1 MAPIG
6 AGGIAPLL
14 DKIGPK
20 WPEKTERIMS
30 LSAYLLRLAPLAVMT
45 ASMAASAAQE
55 VSTTHPAYRGV
66 PSAAGGT
73 CCETLAEVR
82 SNIDRIDHVIVR
94 LLADRQSF
102 VHEAG
107 RFKANPDAVDDPVR
121 VAQIIDKLR
130 RVAEQDHV
138 SPDVVEAT
146 YRAMIAAF
154 TVEERRGVAAS
165 APVTK

>member
-1 MAPIG
+1 
-6 AGGIAPLL
+6 
-14 DKIGPK
+14 
-20 WPEKTERIMS
+20 MS
-30 LSAYLLRLAPLAVMT
+30 ARGYLLRLAPFAVLT
-45 ASMAASAAQE
+45 ASMAASAAQDAG
-55 VSTTHPAYRGV
+55 TTHPAYRGS

-82 SNIDRIDHVIVR
+82 TNIDRIDHVIVR

-107 RFKANPDAVDDPVR
+107 RFKANPEAVDDPIR
-121 VAQIIDKLR
+121 VAQIIEKLR
-130 RVAEQDHV
+130 GVAVQDHV

-154 TVEERRGVAAS
+154 TVEEQRGVAAES
-165 APVTK
+165 VPAAK

>member
-1 MAPIG
+1 
-6 AGGIAPLL
+6 
-14 DKIGPK
+14 
-20 WPEKTERIMS
+20 MS
-30 LSAYLLRLAPLAVMT
+30 PRAYLLRLAPFAVLT

-55 VSTTHPAYRGV
+55 AGTSTTHPAYRGS
-66 PSAAGGT
+66 PGAAGGT

-82 SNIDRIDHVIVR
+82 DNIDRIDHVIVR

-107 RFKANPDAVDDPVR
+107 RFKANPQSVDDPVR
-121 VAQIIDKLR
+121 VAQIIEKLR
-130 RVAEQDHV
+130 GVAVQDHV

-154 TVEERRGVAAS
+154 TIEEQRGVAAES
-165 APVTK
+165 VPGAK

>member
-1 MAPIG
+1 MS
-6 AGGIAPLL
+6 
-14 DKIGPK
+14 PK
-20 WPEKTERIMS
+20 
-30 LSAYLLRLAPLAVMT
+30 AYVLRLAPLALIT

-55 VSTTHPAYRGV
+55 ASTTHPAYRGT

-82 SNIDRIDHVIVR
+82 ANIDRIDHVIVR

-121 VAQIIDKLR
+121 VAQIIEKLR
-130 RVAEQDHV
+130 GVALQDHV

-154 TVEERRGVAAS
+154 TVEERRGVAAES
-165 APVTK
+165 VPAAK